1 MPCLH
6 GETPRRES
14 KWGKGSEKMGV
25 ATKMSFADR
34 VSRGGRIKIRN
45 NHVIQSLV
53 LILVKLLQYIA

>member
-1 MPCLH
+1 
-6 GETPRRES
+6 
-14 KWGKGSEKMGV
+14 MGV
-25 ATKMSFADR
+25 ATKMSFADG